1 MDGDA
6 RAHLGDPAGVL
17 RLIGEQRGDHQRH
30 RSRVQ
35 TAARCRRRGLVVLVA
50 GVGGQAIVRF

>member
-17 RLIGEQRGDHQRH
+17 RLIGEQRVITSDTVHECKRQPD
-30 RSRVQ
+30 
-35 TAARCRRRGLVVLVA
+35 
-50 GVGGQAIVRF
+50 VGGEDWSSLLPASAVRPS